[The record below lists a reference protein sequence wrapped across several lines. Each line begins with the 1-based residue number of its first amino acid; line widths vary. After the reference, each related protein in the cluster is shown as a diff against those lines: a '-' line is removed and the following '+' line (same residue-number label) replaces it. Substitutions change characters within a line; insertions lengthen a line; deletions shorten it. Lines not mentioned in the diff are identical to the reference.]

1 MSASL
6 PSARS
11 SWSCFVACSV
21 LPLAAAG
28 EASSPVDE
36 ASIERS
42 HPALDRLIAPDAR
55 VEVLARGFRWA
66 EGPLWVEPEGVLLFS
81 DVPANIVYAWQAG
94 EGTRVFLQ
102 PSGFTGAA
110 PRGGEPG
117 ANGLALGPNGDL
129 LLCQHGD
136 RRVARMS
143 ASLARPRARYETVAD
158 GYRGRRFNSPND
170 LTVDSAG
177 NVWFTDPPYG
187 LEQGEDDPARELEV
201 FGVYRVE
208 PDGTV
213 RLLVDD
219 LTRPNGIALSP
230 DERTLYVAN
239 SDPAH
244 AVWMSYRVS
253 RDGSLSDGSVFY
265 DATELVGARPGL
277 PDGLE
282 VDGEGNLFA
291 TGPGGVLIFTPSAE
305 LLGTISTGVPT
316 ANVAFD
322 AGKSMLYITASD
334 SLLRVRLR

>member
-1 MSASL
+1 MASSL
-6 PSARS
+6 
-11 SWSCFVACSV
+11 

-28 EASSPVDE
+28 EPSSPLDE
-36 ASIERS
+36 AGIERS
-42 HPALDRLIAPDAR
+42 HPALDRVIAPDAR

-66 EGPLWVEPEGVLLFS
+66 EGPLWLEAEGVLLFS
-81 DVPANIVYAWQAG
+81 DVPANTVYAWQPG
-94 EGTRVFLQ
+94 QGVRVFLR
-102 PSGFTGAA
+102 PSGYTGTD
-110 PRGGEPG
+110 PRDGEPG
-117 ANGLALGPNGDL
+117 ANGLALDMNGDL

-143 ASLARPRARYETVAD
+143 ASLDRPRAVYETVAD
-158 GYRGRRFNSPND
+158 SYRGRRFNSPND

-208 PDGTV
+208 PDGSSV
-213 RLLVDD
+213 RLLIDD
-219 LTRPNGIALSP
+219 LTRPNGLALSP

-253 RDGSLSDGSVFY
+253 RDGSLSAGSVFY
-265 DATELVGARPGL
+265 DATERVGARPGL
-277 PDGLE
+277 PDGLK
-282 VDGEGNLFA
+282 VDDEGNLFA
-291 TGPGGVLIFTPSAE
+291 TGPGGVLVFTPSAE
-305 LLGTISTGVPT
+305 LLGTIATGVPT

-322 AGKSMLYITASD
+322 ADKTTLYITADD